1 MPADLKPVDANAM
14 ELLLDPHAWAAF
26 LTLTALEIV
35 LGIDNIIFIT
45 ILANRLP
52 EAQRD
57 RARRL
62 GLMLAMG
69 TRILLLLSLAWVM
82 RLTEPLF
89 EILGHV
95 VSGRDLILLFGGL
108 FLIAKSTVE
117 IHSALEGPE
126 EHAVG
131 GAVKVGFLGVIVQI
145 GVLDIIFSL
154 DSVITAVGLAEQVPV
169 MVAAIVVAVLVMMW
183 AAGAVGAFVERHP
196 TIKMLALSFLIL
208 IGVALV
214 GEGVG
219 FHIPKGYI
227 YFAMAFSLAVE
238 MLNMRMRGRRAAPVQ
253 LHNRPCAEAL
263 ESSD

>member
-1 MPADLKPVDANAM
+1 MD
-14 ELLLDPHAWAAF
+14 LLLDPQVWAAF
-26 LTLTALEIV
+26 VTLAALEIV

-62 GLMLAMG
+62 GLLLAMG

-82 RLTEPLF
+82 RLTEPLI
-89 EILGHV
+89 EVLGHAI
-95 VSGRDLILLFGGL
+95 SGRDLILFFGGL
-108 FLIAKSTVE
+108 FLIAKSTME
-117 IHSALEGPE
+117 IHSSLEGPE
-126 EHAVG
+126 EHTVAD
-131 GAVKVGFLGVIVQI
+131 AARVGFLAVIVQI
-145 GVLDIIFSL
+145 GLLDIIFSL
-154 DSVITAVGLAEQVPV
+154 DSVITAVGLVDEVPV
-169 MVAAIVVAVLVMMW
+169 MIAAIVAAVLVMMW
-183 AAGAVGAFVERHP
+183 ASGPVGAFVERHP

-227 YFAMAFSLAVE
+227 YFSMAFSLIVE
-238 MLNMRMRGRRAAPVQ
+238 MLNMRMRRKRAAVPVK
-253 LHNRPCAEAL
+253 LHNQPAVDA
-263 ESSD
+263 SG

>member
-1 MPADLKPVDANAM
+1 MD
-14 ELLLDPHAWAAF
+14 LLLDPQVWAAF
-26 LTLTALEIV
+26 VTLAALEIV

-62 GLMLAMG
+62 GLLLAMG

-82 RLTEPLF
+82 RLTEPLI
-89 EILGHV
+89 EVLGHAI
-95 VSGRDLILLFGGL
+95 SGRDLILFFGGL
-108 FLIAKSTVE
+108 FLIAKSTME
-117 IHSALEGPE
+117 IHSSLEGPE
-126 EHAVG
+126 EHTVAD
-131 GAVKVGFLGVIVQI
+131 AAKVGFLAVIVQI
-145 GVLDIIFSL
+145 GLLDIIFSL
-154 DSVITAVGLAEQVPV
+154 DSVITAVGLVDQVPV
-169 MVAAIVVAVLVMMW
+169 MIAAIVAAVLVMMW
-183 AAGAVGAFVERHP
+183 ASGPVGAFVERHP

-227 YFAMAFSLAVE
+227 YFSMAFSLIVE
-238 MLNMRMRGRRAAPVQ
+238 MLNMRMRRKRAAVPVK
-253 LHNRPCAEAL
+253 LHNQPAVDA
-263 ESSD
+263 SG